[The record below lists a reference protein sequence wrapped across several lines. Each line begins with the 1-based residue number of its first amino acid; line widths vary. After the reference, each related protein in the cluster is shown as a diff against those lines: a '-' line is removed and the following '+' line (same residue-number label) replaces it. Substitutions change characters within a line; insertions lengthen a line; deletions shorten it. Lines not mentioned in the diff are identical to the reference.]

1 MALEFCSSIPGLLEC
16 RQQTLGDPEI
26 CIAVIDSRV
35 DLTHP
40 CFAGAQ
46 IREIVPMWL
55 RSIMGPAGA
64 AHGTHVA
71 SVIFG
76 QPGGPV
82 EGIAPRCRGIIV
94 PIYGETED
102 GKLRAC
108 SQEDLGRAISLAL
121 EAGAH
126 LINISGG
133 ELIEPWEV
141 DPLLAK
147 IVRGCDQQ
155 DVAVIAAT
163 GNEGCEC
170 LHAPASLETILAV
183 GAADVHGQPMPFSN
197 WDESLASHG
206 VIAPGEG
213 ILGAVPGGGV
223 AAHSGTSFACP
234 VVTGVAALLLSLQR
248 LNGAKPSPTAVRDA
262 IIASAIPCVLEER
275 AQCERM
281 LGGRLN
287 VGGAFETLFKG
298 GAVSASQNGLR
309 EGTPKDAIRSPP
321 PEIALAANLWRD
333 GRGDSFMNTQREG
346 KVMVHEQFQGRPGG
360 EAGMNRG
367 TAPQGI
373 EGPQMSAQAQ
383 PSTIGAWAL
392 QGNVPPASPA
402 VTRAES
408 MVAGAQPMVAE
419 AGHPS
424 AIRPQGTVGGCSC
437 GGGQPL
443 QAMSPSQQEVTPTQQ
458 GAGPMQQPS
467 TPAYHGGITVQTP
480 FGTQPAWTPAQRT
493 AMLAGYPGSVSE
505 QQPVMPASRG
515 VAPLQANQACPCPLP
530 NDFINCYNSQLV
542 YVTGEL
548 GYDFITDARRDY
560 FVQQFG
566 LMSDDHEFIRRF
578 TADLGL
584 QPGPTYLPEDHRAM
598 SAYLAS
604 GNGVHPSAPDGGK
617 APEDT
622 ASLVWVLFQEG
633 QALYALRPLQTLA
646 FPVLVA
652 LNNFLYDQS
661 RPEFLDENHTQ
672 PNPQRADRVS
682 IAGRILGDMTLY
694 NGQQVPVLDLSSRAL
709 ANWNLKALI
718 EAVLGERPE
727 DPDQASLYDKNYARL
742 RNFLERIYYEVRNLG
757 QAPSDR
763 AINYLTTNLFQ
774 ANEAFSDAFEKEFE
788 LDSIFA
794 EKSPLCRPRSLCFDV
809 VMRFFDPNNRME
821 KALDEYRL
829 TVDVSD
835 LAPVG
840 IGKTRKWAVYS

>member
-1 MALEFCSSIPGLLEC
+1 MKMTQESLLSIPGLRDC

-26 CIAVIDSRV
+26 CIAIIDSRV

-40 CFAGAQ
+40 CFVGAQ
-46 IREIVPMWL
+46 LREIVPMWL
-55 RSIMGPAGA
+55 RSVMGPGGA
-64 AHGTHVA
+64 AHGTCVA

-76 QPGGPV
+76 QPGAPV
-82 EGIAPRCRGIIV
+82 EGIVPRCRGIIIPV
-94 PIYGETED
+94 YGETED
-102 GKLRAC
+102 GELRAC

-126 LINISGG
+126 FINISGG
-133 ELIEPWEV
+133 ELIEAGEV

-147 IVRGCDQQ
+147 IVNSCDQQ

-170 LHAPASLETILAV
+170 LHVPASLPTTLAV
-183 GAADVHGQPMPFSN
+183 GASDANGRPMPFSN

-206 VIAPGEG
+206 VLAPGEG
-213 ILGAVPGGGV
+213 ISGAIPGGGV
-223 AAHSGTSFACP
+223 VARSGTSFACP
-234 VVTGVAALLLSLQR
+234 VVTGVAALLLSLQK
-248 LNGAKPSPTAVRDA
+248 LNGEKASPTAVRDA
-262 IIASAIPCVLEER
+262 IIASAIPCGPEEQ

-287 VGGAFETLFKG
+287 VGGAYEMLFEA
-298 GAVSASQNGLR
+298 AVSPSENGLCTGR
-309 EGTPKDAIRSPP
+309 STNAIRAPPARIAPAAWLRRNGNNLVGTCKSEGTAMTSKHFQRQSHDG
-321 PEIALAANLWRD
+321 AAV
-333 GRGDSFMNTQREG
+333 
-346 KVMVHEQFQGRPGG
+346 KQGV
-360 EAGMNRG
+360 
-367 TAPQGI
+367 APQMF
-373 EGPQMSAQAQ
+373 EGPQQQGEHAQF
-383 PSTIGAWAL
+383 PTPGAWTSAPGTI
-392 QGNVPPASPA
+392 QGMAAAPPMAIAGQPA
-402 VTRAES
+402 AV
-408 MVAGAQPMVAE
+408 
-419 AGHPS
+419 
-424 AIRPQGTVGGCSC
+424 RPQGASGGCSC
-437 GGGQPL
+437 GCAQTPEG
-443 QAMSPSQQEVTPTQQ
+443 MSPSEKEMAPAQHDARP
-458 GAGPMQQPS
+458 AQQPS
-467 TPAYHGGITVQTP
+467 TTAYHDGMPMQAP
-480 FGTQPAWTPAQRT
+480 YGTRPTLTPAQRT
-493 AMLAGYPGSVSE
+493 LMHAGYPGSGGG
-505 QQPVMPASRG
+505 QQMPVPAVRG
-515 VAPLQANQACPCPLP
+515 VAPSEAQTQTACPCPLP
-530 NDFINCYNSQLV
+530 NDFINCSNSQLV

-560 FVQQFG
+560 FVQQFRE
-566 LMSDDHEFIRRF
+566 MSEDHGFISQF

-584 QPGPTYLPEDHRAM
+584 QPGPIYLPEDHRAM

-604 GNGVHPSAPDGGK
+604 PGGVHPDAPHGGRS
-617 APEDT
+617 PEDT
-622 ASLVWVLFQEG
+622 ASLVWILLQEG

-661 RPEFLDENHTQ
+661 RPEFLDDAHTK
-672 PNPQRADRVS
+672 PNPERSDRVS

-694 NGQQVPVLDLSSRAL
+694 NGQQVPVLDLSARAL
-709 ANWNLKALI
+709 ANWNLKYLI
-718 EAVLGERPE
+718 EGVLGERPE
-727 DPDQASLYDKNYARL
+727 DDQLAAAYDEDYKRL

-774 ANEAFSDAFEKEFE
+774 ANEAFKDALKQKLE

-809 VMRFFDPNNRME
+809 VMRFFDPNNRLG